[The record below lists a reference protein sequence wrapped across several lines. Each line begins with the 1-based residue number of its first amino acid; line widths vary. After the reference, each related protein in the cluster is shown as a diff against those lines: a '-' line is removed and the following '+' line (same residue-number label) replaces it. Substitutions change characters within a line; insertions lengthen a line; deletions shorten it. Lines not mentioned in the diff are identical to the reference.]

1 MSELHRDRVFHI
13 LSFLV
18 FVLIANGLSDIC
30 PDVCTCWETHVDCF
44 GRQLVSI
51 PEDLP
56 MSVKK
61 LEIQKNDIIDVN
73 GEELAKLQNLES
85 LYLKDNQI
93 VEIRPQTFANISTL
107 ETIDLSC
114 NEIKYIH
121 TDGFFNLSS
130 LLTVDLS
137 DNQISDL
144 SEQFESVPSLQRL
157 ILNSNKLSSLNG
169 NSFSH
174 LKNLTYLTLSNNQ
187 ISIISQS
194 AFEGMEKLSYLM
206 LSGNPLRNVN
216 NILHSLQAL
225 TFLDISQCQLT
236 MFPTGLPWSV
246 RFLNISNN
254 YLNTVGKSLESIQ
267 HINVIDFDNNM
278 IVYVQND
285 TFSKAAY
292 LREIRISG
300 NKLSYLPFKIPSSV
314 EKFSADRN
322 KIQRIFN
329 NNFADD
335 SKMLTL
341 SLSSNNISRLE
352 AYTFS
357 RLKSLTNL
365 SLAMN
370 QIAELRSFTFV
381 GLRQLT
387 SLNLEHNPLTKI
399 EDRAFSSLFRV
410 QTLKMSNI
418 NSNATEMSS
427 NVFRDLSALRNL
439 DIEASPSVVGILFK
453 SEIMLRSLHGLSQ
466 LNLKNNE
473 LKTLSTD
480 VKNSLFSLEQI
491 QLSGNQWEC
500 DDKLVD
506 LKNWVAES
514 PKIFLDTINCSSPDN
529 LQGRSIT
536 EIDLKEFT
544 ASTVSTI
551 TEKYAYNGTDNKH
564 QADKEKNVTENGGQ
578 NVNET
583 KIFDNREQP
592 ATETNVT
599 GTISITPSDTAIGDS
614 VTCNNE
620 ISPIQTFYS
629 ALHMTTLSSL
639 YEKTIHHEESNAQ
652 SQELSTPPPAIP
664 TLTPVIWTPTPVLLT
679 PTSVMLTPTSVILT
693 PTSVMLTPTSVMLTP
708 MLSSYTNTY
717 DLQSSSDEFSRLEF
731 SDSQL
736 WASFTDAELIS
747 LEQTSLHESMPIA
760 SDSTYTFLENG
771 KVPHSFNSRGR
782 NSGDNRL
789 PTFSSAA
796 GSRMQVTIIGVAVS
810 LLVFIAAL
818 LTAVAVLRCRQKRK
832 RLILN
837 DTASGNETSDTVFI
851 IQHMADDH
859 ATEPDKES
867 STAHGQKSSSSSSSS
882 IASKRG
888 PRYNR
893 QQSSTSSSSRTS
905 FDCVRGTK
913 DDDSEMLVYSWK

>member
-73 GEELAKLQNLES
+73 GEELAKLQSLES

-93 VEIRPQTFANISTL
+93 VEIRPQTFTNISTL

-144 SEQFESVPSLQRL
+144 SEQFESIPSLQRL
-157 ILNSNKLSSLNG
+157 ILDSNKLSSLNG

-187 ISIISQS
+187 ISVISQS

-206 LSGNPLRNVN
+206 LSGNPLRSVN

-236 MFPTGLPWSV
+236 MFPTGLPWSL

-254 YLNTVGKSLESIQ
+254 YLNTVGKSLDSIQ

-278 IVYVQND
+278 IGYVQND

-365 SLAMN
+365 SLGMN

-466 LNLKNNE
+466 LNLKNNGF
-473 LKTLSTD
+473 KTLSTD

-551 TEKYAYNGTDNKH
+551 TEKYVFNSTDNTH
-564 QADKEKNVTENGGQ
+564 QTDKEKNVTENGGQ
-578 NVNET
+578 SVNET
-583 KIFDNREQP
+583 KNFDNREQP
-592 ATETNVT
+592 VTETNVT
-599 GTISITPSDTAIGDS
+599 ETISIMPSDTAIGDS
-614 VTCNNE
+614 VTYNNE
-620 ISPIQTFYS
+620 ISPTQTFYS

-639 YEKTIHHEESNAQ
+639 YDNQPTSFAQEKTIHHEESNAQ

-664 TLTPVIWTPTPVLLT
+664 TPTPVIRTPTPVL
-679 PTSVMLTPTSVILT
+679 LT

-760 SDSTYTFLENG
+760 SASTYTFLENG
-771 KVPHSFNSRGR
+771 KVPHSFNSRDR

-832 RLILN
+832 RLFLN
-837 DTASGNETSDTVFI
+837 DTHEPASGNETSDTVFI

-888 PRYNR
+888 PKYNR